1 LIKLYKKGK
10 KMIILDTPIDMHL
23 HLRVG
28 KMLRDVIPYTANQ
41 FAAAVVMPNL
51 VPPVDNKERLESYRK
66 EILENSEN
74 FTPLMN
80 IFMREYTE
88 DELLELADKI
98 FAIKLYPAGITTN
111 SEAGVKSIE
120 NIYPVLEIMEELGIP
135 LSVHGETNGFVL
147 DREREFAFIYE
158 KLASD
163 FPNLK
168 IIMEHIS
175 TYNLVDILDK
185 HDNLYATITLHHLLL
200 TLDDLIGGS
209 LNPHNFCKP
218 VVKTPKDRDALQ
230 DIVKSGHKKVMFGS
244 DSAPH
249 SIENKLKGA
258 AGLFS
263 APVILPALAEFF
275 DGDALAFQKFISD
288 NARENFNLQI
298 PKREVVLVEEEY
310 IVPSIVGDVKP
321 MFAGKRFSY
330 SVKDF

>member
-1 LIKLYKKGK
+1 
-10 KMIILDTPIDMHL
+10 MIILDTPIDMHL

-135 LSVHGETNGFVL
+135 LSDHGETNGFVL

-185 HDNLYATITLHHLLL
+185 YDNLYATITLHHLLL

>member
-1 LIKLYKKGK
+1 
-10 KMIILDTPIDMHL
+10 MIILDTPIDMHL

-28 KMLRDVIPYTANQ
+28 KMLKDVLPYTINQ

-51 VPPVDNKERLESYRK
+51 VPPVDNKKRLESYK
-66 EILENSEN
+66 NEILQNCEN

-80 IFMREYTE
+80 IFMREYRE
-88 DELLELADKI
+88 DELLDLADEI

-120 NIYPVLEIMEELGIP
+120 KIYPVLEIMQELNIP

-147 DREREFAFIYE
+147 DREREFAAVYE
-158 KLASD
+158 KLARD

-175 TYNLVDILDK
+175 TYNLVELVDK
-185 HDNLYATITLHHLLL
+185 YDNLYATITLHHLLL
-200 TLDDLIGGS
+200 TLDDLIGS
-209 LNPHNFCKP
+209 NLNPHNFCKP

-230 DIVKSGHKKVMFGS
+230 KIVRSGHKKVMFGS

-249 SIENKLKGA
+249 SIKNKLKGA
-258 AGLFS
+258 AGVFS

-275 DGDALAFQKFISD
+275 EGDNEAFQKFISS
-288 NARENFNLQI
+288 NAIENFNLQI
-298 PKREVVLVEEEY
+298 PKKEVILVEEEY
-310 IVPSIVGDVKP
+310 IAPMMVGEVKP

-330 SVKDF
+330 RVKNS